1 LRVIMLEQTKPA
13 RTNADREA
21 WLLNSKSAV
30 EVLGKWQETINL
42 IAELLA
48 APVGVIVQKN
58 SNGFQVVVSSQTK
71 ANPFSAD
78 GHIFEHDAELF
89 CSKVFEKGQRLYVKE
104 AIENEFLVV
113 TPDEYNKEFNS
124 FLGLPLRW
132 PDGILFGTI
141 CVLDHTATDYQ
152 EIYLRLIEKFITLVE
167 ADLKILDQ
175 YQIIQELSMRDH
187 LTGLFNRNGFFT
199 LGEQSLEMTQRLNKR
214 YTVLFIDLDNLKVI
228 NDQFGHSSGDE
239 ALKTL
244 ANILQDRLRQADVI
258 ARIGGDEFAVLMVM
272 DCMPNLKHVIQ
283 QLQYTIKKTEE
294 MMAYPFS
301 ASIGHSGL
309 SGYSSS
315 FLEEALRVADQDMYL
330 CKTENHS

>member
-1 LRVIMLEQTKPA
+1 MLEQTKSA
-13 RTNADREA
+13 RVNTDREA

-30 EVLGKWQETINL
+30 EVLDKWQETINL

-48 APVGVIVQKN
+48 APAGVIIQKN
-58 SNGFQVVVSSQTK
+58 SDGFQVVVASQSE

-78 GHIFEHDAELF
+78 GH
-89 CSKVFEKGQRLYVKE
+89 VFEQNKQLFSRKVLSQGRRLYVKE
-104 AIENEFLVV
+104 ATTGEFFVA
-113 TPDEYNKEFNS
+113 TPDEYNEEFKS

-132 PDGILFGTI
+132 PDGVIFGTI
-141 CVLDHTATDYQ
+141 CVLDHVATNYQ

-175 YQIIQELSMRDH
+175 YKTIRELSMRDH

-199 LGEQSLEMTQRLNKR
+199 LGEQALEMAQRMNKR

-228 NDQFGHSSGDE
+228 NDQFGHSCGDE

-283 QLQYTIKKTEE
+283 QIQYTIKKTGE

-301 ASIGHSGL
+301 ASIGHSGI
-309 SGYSSS
+309 SCYSSS

-330 CKTENHS
+330 CKTESHS